1 MKRVVVIH
9 WKGRSE
15 HPFEVFSNLKIL
27 CEQYPVFKYN
37 TLNNYLSKLKL
48 PYDKDDVRI
57 ERKLVLSKSMPK
69 REIKPVLRRVNM
81 RLHDEEKQNLEFWLS
96 RPVAERISAVTRLSA
111 QLKKNR
117 SERMDKTVYRKR
129 KQ

>member
-1 MKRVVVIH
+1 M
-9 WKGRSE
+9 
-15 HPFEVFSNLKIL
+15 P
-27 CEQYPVFKYN
+27 YN
-37 TLNNYLSKLKL
+37 
-48 PYDKDDVRI
+48 KDDVRI
-57 ERKLVLSKSMPK
+57 ERKLVLNKSMPK

-81 RLHDEEKQNLEFWLS
+81 RLNDEEKQNLEFWLS
-96 RPVAERISAVTRLSA
+96 RPVAERIAAVTRLSA